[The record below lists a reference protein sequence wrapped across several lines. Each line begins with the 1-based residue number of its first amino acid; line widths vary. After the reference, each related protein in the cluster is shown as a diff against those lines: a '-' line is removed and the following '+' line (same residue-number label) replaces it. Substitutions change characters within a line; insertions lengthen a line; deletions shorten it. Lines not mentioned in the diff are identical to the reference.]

1 MMARRLAQQQSLR
14 ITCVLAVCL
23 AFLAWP
29 GRASAGLGRVE
40 VVRRGRAALVPPVRK
55 TVARKVAIPAV
66 YEERPRQVW
75 HEPIY
80 ETRRVLVTVPA
91 KVVTRRVPR
100 YGLFGRVIGHK
111 RVKVIIRPARKV
123 WKTER
128 VLVRP
133 GYYETVMERVL
144 VQPAVTK
151 VAYERVRATPGR
163 WEQPRRVVIHKGRPF
178 GR

>member
-1 MMARRLAQQQSLR
+1 MMARGTVQQKSLR

-23 AFLAWP
+23 TLLAWS
-29 GRASAGLGRVE
+29 GKASAGPRRVE
-40 VVRRGRAALVPPVRK
+40 VVRHGQAVRVLPVHKAA
-55 TVARKVAIPAV
+55 ARKVIIPAV

-91 KVVTRRVPR
+91 KIVTRRVPR
-100 YGLFGRVIGHK
+100 YGLFGRPIGYK

-133 GYYETVMERVL
+133 GYYETVMERVP

-151 VAYERVRATPGR
+151 VAYERVRAAPGR
-163 WEQPRRVVIHKGRPF
+163 WEKPRRVVIRKSRPF